1 VARAAERMIQPRKS
15 ILLVERFGL
24 RHVGKRLEVHPRVT
38 GPAGALQ
45 ALGEDF
51 LTEAHAFPAKHDDI
65 VDCLSLLGRMLAG
78 MYAPGLAIPEVQR
91 EPDDYRTWGEDP
103 DVENSWRV
111 Q

>member
-1 VARAAERMIQPRKS
+1 
-15 ILLVERFGL
+15 
-24 RHVGKRLEVHPRVT
+24 
-38 GPAGALQ
+38 
-45 ALGEDF
+45 
-51 LTEAHAFPAKHDDI
+51 
-65 VDCLSLLGRMLAG
+65 MLAG